1 MQNDVQKHQEL
12 ADDEQQNLLRLVR
25 ATEAPEVR
33 YSQSVSAESAEASEE
48 LAALTDSI
56 ITLQSE
62 IDLLVVGGL
71 LRALHVGEMLLEVKR
86 LLKHGAF
93 LPWVDSEL
101 TPSCRISRRT
111 AQRYMQLVK
120 RKDEWMSKALVFCQS
135 ENGEDTA
142 DVSKLFETM
151 RVADA
156 IKFLALPNPDRSDDE
171 DEANG
176 ESESAGCR
184 PLYVLTSQLLKK
196 LLAEDR
202 QYMSRWLETPG
213 QDSPPSTLTESCLLI
228 SAGAAGANL
237 AALSTAIDAFEND
250 QAPIQVVAVSYKGIA
265 DWHSSIDQFP
275 RVHVRN
281 EIVSGHNQ
289 VIGVDLVAGLVRDQ
303 HSQAFLD
310 IFQRI
315 GAGFTPV
322 I

>member
-1 MQNDVQKHQEL
+1 MQNDIREHQEL
-12 ADDEQQNLLRLVR
+12 ADAEQQNLLRLVR

-33 YSQSVSAESAEASEE
+33 SSDDVSAEPKE
-48 LAALTDSI
+48 LKALTDSI

-135 ENGEDTA
+135 EDGEDTA

-156 IKFLALPNPDRSDDE
+156 IKFLALPNPDRSDDG
-171 DEANG
+171 DEATG
-176 ESESAGCR
+176 ESEATTAGCR
-184 PLYVLTSQLLKK
+184 PLYVLTAQLLKK
-196 LLAEDR
+196 LLADDR
-202 QYMSRWLETPG
+202 RYMSRWLDTPD
-213 QDSPPSTLTESCLLI
+213 QDSPTSTLTELCLEI
-228 SAGAAGANL
+228 SDGAAGANV
-237 AALSTAIDAFEND
+237 AALESALDSFEND
-250 QAPIQVVAVSYKGIA
+250 QSPIQVVAVSYKGIA

-281 EIVSGHNQ
+281 EIISGHNQ
-289 VIGVDLVAGLVRDQ
+289 VSGVDLVAGLVPQ
-303 HSQAFLD
+303 HHAQAFLD

-315 GAGFTPV
+315 GAGFMPV